1 MTTIAT
7 FLTQGPLLLRWRHAL
22 LLATGTWFRNPT
34 DRCQAARREGADDA
48 AAVRA
53 LAYTYRNSDPGFASD
68 LYAAADRYEREHE
81 AAASFASCN
90 DARRIGSAPAEL
102 QR

>member
-7 FLTQGPLLLRWRHAL
+7 FLTQGTLPLRWRQAL
-22 LLATGTWFRNPT
+22 LLATGRLLRRPT
-34 DRCQAARREGADDA
+34 DPWEAAQRDAADDA

-53 LAYTYRNSDPGFASD
+53 LAYAYRQSDPGFASD
-68 LYAAADRYEREHE
+68 LYAAADRHEREHE
-81 AAASFASCN
+81 AA
-90 DARRIGSAPAEL
+90 RVTRPAEA